1 MLDNL
6 DFFYAEE
13 RRMVEA
19 ERRRPH
25 CIWCGEPIW
34 QDKAFRMPN
43 EGLLCDSCIEDNQEW
58 VEEEEE

>member
-34 QDKAFRMPN
+34 QDKAFRLD
-43 EGLLCDSCIEDNQEW
+43 EGLLCDSCIESNQEW
-58 VEEEEE
+58 VEDEED